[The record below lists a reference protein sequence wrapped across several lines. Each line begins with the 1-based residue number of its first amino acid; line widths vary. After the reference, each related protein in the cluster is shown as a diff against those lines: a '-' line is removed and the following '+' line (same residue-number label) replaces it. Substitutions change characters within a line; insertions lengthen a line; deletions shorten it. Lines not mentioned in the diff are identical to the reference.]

1 MVSPK
6 KFLPAIFLFLS
17 LVAFF
22 HLFLI
27 DWYRIPSNS
36 MAPTLQNNCIV
47 LTQKSNNS
55 RVLFPKIF
63 QFEIKKNDIL
73 IFLKP
78 EWIQN
83 EKDQKIYIK
92 RCYGLPGDTI
102 TIKHKR
108 MGQVLNSISTQPS
121 VMFLFPQDTLFKEWT
136 LTNYGPFII
145 PKKNWLIP
153 LTTYNIHLYQKI
165 IKFEN
170 NHIIFKDDK
179 LFIDGKEINNYRFKY
194 NYYFMLGDNFLMSE
208 DSRKWGCLPDKNIL
222 GKVLWHS

>member
-92 RCYGLPGDTI
+92 RCNNFRRILRDYT
-102 TIKHKR
+102 
-108 MGQVLNSISTQPS
+108 LNSKI
-121 VMFLFPQDTLFKEWT
+121 
-136 LTNYGPFII
+136 NR
-145 PKKNWLIP
+145 KKS
-153 LTTYNIHLYQKI
+153 
-165 IKFEN
+165 
-170 NHIIFKDDK
+170 
-179 LFIDGKEINNYRFKY
+179 
-194 NYYFMLGDNFLMSE
+194 LGDDIVRSH
-208 DSRKWGCLPDKNIL
+208 W
-222 GKVLWHS
+222 